1 MNLNKNIEEEDF
13 RPELIKKLEN
23 IFNKYE
29 SKYEEKD
36 REEFASIIET
46 LKNNLIDD

>member
-1 MNLNKNIEEEDF
+1 VEEEDF
-13 RPELIKKLEN
+13 RPQLIEKLQF

-29 SKYEEKD
+29 NNFENVDKED
-36 REEFASIIET
+36 FQNIIET